1 MRTMRLAA
9 FAALFVVGY
18 SLALAN
24 EDSHDPHAPATN
36 APHTEDGADHGHDS
50 EHEET
55 SEHAEDSSHE
65 EATHE
70 EAAEH
75 TEESA
80 HEEHAP
86 APKPKLTVTKLQGR
100 GRQATKKF
108 DLQAGLFIVR
118 IKHEGTSNFIVRLLD
133 ASGRED
139 QTIFNEIGRFHGTR
153 GFELRRGSQCLI
165 DVEADGAWQ
174 IEIVQPRPETADP
187 APQEYQG
194 SGCTVTPFISLNE
207 GLTIFKLRHAGDSR
221 FAAYLCNDQ
230 GRQIEQIVNVL
241 GEFDGSKPYRVQEP
255 GIYFLN
261 VVADGKWEIEV
272 E

>member
-36 APHTEDGADHGHDS
+36 APHTEEGTDHGHDS

-55 SEHAEDSSHE
+55 SEHADES
-65 EATHE
+65 THE
-70 EAAEH
+70 EN
-75 TEESA
+75 S
-80 HEEHAP
+80 EHADDSEHQEHSTD
-86 APKPKLTVTKLQGR
+86 AKPKLTVTKLQGR

-118 IKHEGTSNFIVRLLD
+118 IKHEGNSNFIVRLLD

-139 QTIFNEIGRFHGTR
+139 QTIFNEVGRFHGTR

-187 APQEYQG
+187 APQVYQG
-194 SGCTVTPFISLNE
+194 AGYTVTPFVSLDE
-207 GLTIFKLRHAGDSR
+207 GLKIFKLRHAGDGR
-221 FAAYLCNDQ
+221 FAAFLCNDQ